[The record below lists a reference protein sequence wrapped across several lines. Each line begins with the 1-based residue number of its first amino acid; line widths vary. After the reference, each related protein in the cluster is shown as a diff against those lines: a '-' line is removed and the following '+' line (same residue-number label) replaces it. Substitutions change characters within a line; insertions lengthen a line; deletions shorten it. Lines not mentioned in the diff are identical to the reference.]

1 MTHLEE
7 KLKKQLREA
16 KGELSMRRPLDTMD
30 EIAYKE
36 LEKEN
41 GDLRTSIGRRIDR
54 ELYLQN
60 QIEILKKEID
70 LLRDQAQIDKLESD
84 KVYSTNTTLLQNI
97 KTLQDVEKE
106 HKKYVGD
113 LLKELDS
120 KDEKIQ
126 ALLSNNPRK
135 LRKLGIF

>member
-7 KLKKQLREA
+7 KFKKQLQEA
-16 KGELSMRRPLDTMD
+16 K
-30 EIAYKE
+30 KE
-36 LEKEN
+36 TEA
-41 GDLRTSIGRRIDR
+41 
-54 ELYLQN
+54 
-60 QIEILKKEID
+60 LKKEID
-70 LLRDQAQIDKLESD
+70 LLRDHAQIDKLESD
-84 KVYSTNTTLLQNI
+84 KAYSTNTTLLQSI
-97 KTLQDVEKE
+97 KNLQDIEKE

-126 ALLSNNPRK
+126 ALLSNHPRK

>member
-7 KLKKQLREA
+7 KFKKQLQEA
-16 KGELSMRRPLDTMD
+16 K
-30 EIAYKE
+30 KE
-36 LEKEN
+36 TEA
-41 GDLRTSIGRRIDR
+41 
-54 ELYLQN
+54 
-60 QIEILKKEID
+60 LKKEID
-70 LLRDQAQIDKLESD
+70 LLRDHAQIDKLESD
-84 KVYSTNTTLLQNI
+84 KAYSTNTTLLQSI
-97 KTLQDVEKE
+97 KNLQDIEKE

-126 ALLSNNPRK
+126 ALLSKNPRK

>member
-7 KLKKQLREA
+7 KFKKQLQEA
-16 KGELSMRRPLDTMD
+16 K
-30 EIAYKE
+30 KE
-36 LEKEN
+36 TEA
-41 GDLRTSIGRRIDR
+41 
-54 ELYLQN
+54 
-60 QIEILKKEID
+60 LKKEID
-70 LLRDQAQIDKLESD
+70 LLRDHAQIDKLESD
-84 KVYSTNTTLLQNI
+84 KAYSTNTTLLQSI
-97 KTLQDVEKE
+97 KNLQDIVKE

-126 ALLSNNPRK
+126 ALLSNHPRK

>member
-7 KLKKQLREA
+7 KFKKQLQEA
-16 KGELSMRRPLDTMD
+16 K
-30 EIAYKE
+30 KE
-36 LEKEN
+36 TEA
-41 GDLRTSIGRRIDR
+41 
-54 ELYLQN
+54 
-60 QIEILKKEID
+60 LKKEID
-70 LLRDQAQIDKLESD
+70 LLRDHAQIDKLESD
-84 KVYSTNTTLLQNI
+84 KAYSTNTTLLQSI
-97 KTLQDVEKE
+97 KNLQDIEKE

-126 ALLSNNPRK
+126 ALLSKDQLK

>member
-7 KLKKQLREA
+7 KFKKQLQEA
-16 KGELSMRRPLDTMD
+16 K
-30 EIAYKE
+30 KE
-36 LEKEN
+36 TEA
-41 GDLRTSIGRRIDR
+41 
-54 ELYLQN
+54 
-60 QIEILKKEID
+60 LKKEID
-70 LLRDQAQIDKLESD
+70 LLRDHAQIDKLESD
-84 KVYSTNTTLLQNI
+84 KAYSTNTTLLQSI
-97 KTLQDVEKE
+97 KNLQDIEKE

>member
-7 KLKKQLREA
+7 KFKKQLQEA
-16 KGELSMRRPLDTMD
+16 K
-30 EIAYKE
+30 KE
-36 LEKEN
+36 TEA
-41 GDLRTSIGRRIDR
+41 
-54 ELYLQN
+54 
-60 QIEILKKEID
+60 LKKEID
-70 LLRDQAQIDKLESD
+70 LLRDHAQIDKLESD
-84 KVYSTNTTLLQNI
+84 KVYSTNTTLIQNI

-126 ALLSNNPRK
+126 ALLSNHPRK

>member
-7 KLKKQLREA
+7 KFKKQLQEA
-16 KGELSMRRPLDTMD
+16 KK
-30 EIAYKE
+30 EIEA
-36 LEKEN
+36 
-41 GDLRTSIGRRIDR
+41 
-54 ELYLQN
+54 
-60 QIEILKKEID
+60 LKKEID
-70 LLRDQAQIDKLESD
+70 LLRDHAQIDKLESD
-84 KVYSTNTTLLQNI
+84 KAYSTNTTLLQSI
-97 KTLQDVEKE
+97 KNLQDIEKE

>member
-7 KLKKQLREA
+7 KFKKQLQEA
-16 KGELSMRRPLDTMD
+16 K
-30 EIAYKE
+30 KE
-36 LEKEN
+36 TEA
-41 GDLRTSIGRRIDR
+41 
-54 ELYLQN
+54 
-60 QIEILKKEID
+60 LKKEID
-70 LLRDQAQIDKLESD
+70 LLRDHAQIDKLESD
-84 KVYSTNTTLLQNI
+84 KVYSTNTTLIQNI

-106 HKKYVGD
+106 HKKYVGN

-126 ALLSNNPRK
+126 ALLSKDQLK